1 MEYAA
6 PPGRSSRRAVVI
18 WPAHHYLKPEMITAL
33 PKGLIGMNKPLV
45 AMLGVVGVLGFAGAS
60 AAVAADYRH
69 EIRNDMGRCTAGNGP
84 AIMVTVDGVKAS
96 QGKLRVQSYRATS
109 AEWLAKGKWLS
120 RIEVPAKAGT
130 MTFCLPVKASGTYG
144 VAVRHDLNGNGSTD
158 LTSDGGGMS
167 NNPSI
172 NIFNL
177 GKPSYT
183 KVGVPVDG
191 AVKSIR
197 IRMRYM

>member
-1 MEYAA
+1 
-6 PPGRSSRRAVVI
+6 
-18 WPAHHYLKPEMITAL
+18 
-33 PKGLIGMNKPLV
+33 
-45 AMLGVVGVLGFAGAS
+45 MLGVVGALGLAGAS
-60 AAVAADYRH
+60 AAAAADYRS
-69 EIRNDMGRCTAGNGP
+69 EIRNDMSRCTAGSGP
-84 AIMVTVDGVKAS
+84 AIMVTVDGIKAS

-130 MTFCLPVKASGTYG
+130 MTFCLPVKSSGTYG
-144 VAVRHDLNGNGSTD
+144 IAVRHDLNGNGKTD
-158 LTSDGGGMS
+158 LRSDGGGMS

-172 NIFNL
+172 NVFNL

-183 KVGVPVDG
+183 KVGVPVKD

-197 IRMRYM
+197 ISMRYM